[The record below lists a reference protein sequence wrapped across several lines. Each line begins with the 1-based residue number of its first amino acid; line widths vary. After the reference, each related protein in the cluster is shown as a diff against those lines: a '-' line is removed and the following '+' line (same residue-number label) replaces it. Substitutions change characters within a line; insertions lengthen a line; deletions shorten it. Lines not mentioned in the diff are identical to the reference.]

1 MKSRVLKLLRQEKDY
16 VSGQELCEK
25 LQVSRTMVW
34 KLVNQLKE
42 EGYKIEA
49 VKNRGY
55 HLEAVPDLVTEAEI
69 KSFLRTDFIGQNCVF
84 LAETDS
90 TNNDVRRLAEE
101 GAPDGTLVVAECQTA
116 GKGRRGKGWVSKAG
130 EHIFMSLLL
139 RPDINPVNASMLTLV
154 MGLSSARAC
163 QEILKENGCQETIQI
178 KWPNDLVW
186 NGKKLCGI
194 LTEMSVEIEAVR
206 YLVVGI
212 GINVNGRDFPEE
224 LKDKAASLCMAAGH
238 PLHRA
243 EIIARTLYYF
253 EQDYRTFLETEDL
266 SRLSEA
272 YKGFLVNRD
281 RQVCVLDPG
290 KEYTGIARG
299 IDNRGE
305 LLVECE
311 GELRRVYAGE
321 VSVRGVYGYV

>member
-1 MKSRVLKLLRQEKDY
+1 MKSQVLKLLRQEKDY

-25 LQVSRTMVW
+25 LHVSRTMVW
-34 KLVNQLKE
+34 KIVNQLKE

-49 VKNRGY
+49 VKKRGY
-55 HLEAVPDLVTEAEI
+55 CLRAVPDLVTEAEI
-69 KSFLRTDFIGQNCVF
+69 KSFLNTDFIGQNCVF
-84 LAETDS
+84 LEETDS

-139 RPDINPVNASMLTLV
+139 RPAIDPANASMLTLV
-154 MGLSSARAC
+154 MGLSAARAC
-163 QEILKENGCQETIQI
+163 QEILRENGCQDTIQI

-186 NGKKLCGI
+186 KGKKICGI
-194 LTEMSVEIEAVR
+194 LTEMSAEIETVR
-206 YLVVGI
+206 YLVTGI
-212 GINVNGRDFPEE
+212 GINVNGRDFPAE
-224 LKDKAASLCMAAGH
+224 LEDKAASLCMAAEH

-243 EIIARTLYYF
+243 EIIARTLSCF
-253 EQDYRTFLETEDL
+253 EQDYRTFLATEDL
-266 SRLSEA
+266 SALTEA
-272 YKGFLVNRD
+272 YNGFLVNRG
-281 RQVCVLDPG
+281 RQVRVLDPG

-299 IDNRGE
+299 IDDRGE
-305 LLVECE
+305 LLVERE
-311 GELRRVYAGE
+311 GELCRVYAGE